1 VRLERLPGSDPTPS
15 SSRTPAGC
23 SMRVPLNVPA
33 LWMQSVGGFSLGSM
47 GGLAL
52 PLLFFAAMYF
62 LLIAPNQKKQKA
74 WQQMLGNIKA
84 GDQVTTSGGL
94 RGLVLS
100 VKDDIVMVR
109 VAPDNLRMEFVK
121 SAIATVVTADPA
133 A

>member
-1 VRLERLPGSDPTPS
+1 
-15 SSRTPAGC
+15 
-23 SMRVPLNVPA
+23 
-33 LWMQSVGGFSLGSM
+33 MQSIGGFSLGSM

-52 PLLFFAAMYF
+52 PLLFFVAMYF

-74 WQQMLGNIKA
+74 WQGMLAAIKA

-100 VKDDIVMVR
+100 VKDDIVLVR

-121 SAIATVVTADPA
+121 SAIAAVITPDSA

>member
-1 VRLERLPGSDPTPS
+1 
-15 SSRTPAGC
+15 
-23 SMRVPLNVPA
+23 
-33 LWMQSVGGFSLGSM
+33 MQSVGGFSLGSM
-47 GGLAL
+47 SGLAL
-52 PLLFFAAMYF
+52 PLLFFVAMYF
-62 LLIAPNQKKQKA
+62 LLIAPNQKKQKT

-100 VKDDIVMVR
+100 VKDDIVLVR

-121 SAIATVVTADPA
+121 SAIAAVVTSDPA

>member
-1 VRLERLPGSDPTPS
+1 MIVS
-15 SSRTPAGC
+15 
-23 SMRVPLNVPA
+23 A
-33 LWMQSVGGFSLGSM
+33 LFLQAAGGFSLGSL
-47 GGLAL
+47 GSLGL

-62 LLIAPNQKKQKA
+62 LLIAPNQKKQKKWA
-74 WQQMLGNIKA
+74 AMLAAIKA

-100 VKDDIVMVR
+100 VKDDIVLVR

-121 SAIATVVTADPA
+121 SAIASVVTTDPA